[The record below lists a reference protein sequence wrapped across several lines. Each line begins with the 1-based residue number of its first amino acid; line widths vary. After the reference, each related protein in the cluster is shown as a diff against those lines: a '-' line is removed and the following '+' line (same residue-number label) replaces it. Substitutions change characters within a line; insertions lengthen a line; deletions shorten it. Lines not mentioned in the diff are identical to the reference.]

1 MTNKFF
7 RVGIVLILWISLF
20 ILIILIEASTTS
32 YKGITLIFAII
43 ILIVSAVLLTDE
55 DEYNDEDI
63 DTSDYKFC
71 ILVLLA
77 KIMKADEKMLK
88 CELDAVKSIIRRY
101 YKTESEQEYAL
112 NKFKSIIHKDY
123 IQIDKFCNSINNKFN
138 KTAKSELLME
148 LMTLAY
154 ADGCFSYIEEYIIQ
168 NVVTHLSISR
178 KEYERTK
185 KIFITKYEQGC
196 YNQTK
201 SSNDKSDSY
210 AEYDTRY
217 CFLVL
222 LAEVMKTDGR
232 NMSCELDCVK
242 YAIRKYYTEEE
253 QKEALQQLKTILD
266 NNYDIEAI
274 CKHIEKRLRLYDK
287 LELIKNL
294 MAVVYADED
303 FVQTE
308 CSVIQAIRKNL
319 HVSKND
325 YRTIKSKFN
334 NKNQQK
340 NKKSQ
345 QSYSN
350 KGNSKNSN
358 GSSSYDKSNSYDDS
372 KSSNDSTHRKFNGI
386 SVSDAYDIL
395 GMAGDASDAEI
406 KKAYRALAIMYHP
419 DKVSSLGDEAIRQAT
434 ETMKQINQA
443 WNIVKEARGMK

>member
-20 ILIILIEASTTS
+20 ISIILIDASTTS

-63 DTSDYKFC
+63 DTSDYKLC

-77 KIMKADEKMLK
+77 KIMKADDKLLN
-88 CELDAVKSIIRRY
+88 CELDVVKSTIRRY

-123 IQIDKFCNSINNKFN
+123 IQIDKFCNSINKKFN

-222 LAEVMKTDGR
+222 LAEVMKADGR
-232 NMSCELDCVK
+232 NMSCELDSVK
-242 YAIRKYYTEEE
+242 HAICKYYTENE
-253 QKEALQQLKTILD
+253 QKAALQQLKTILG

-274 CKHIEKRLRLYDK
+274 CKHIEKRLRLFDK
-287 LELIKNL
+287 LDLLKNL
-294 MAVVYADED
+294 MAVIYADD
-303 FVQTE
+303 DLLQTE
-308 CSVIQAIRKNL
+308 CSVIQIIRKNL

-325 YRTIKSKFN
+325 YRYIKSKFK

-340 NKKSQ
+340 NKESQ
-345 QSYSN
+345 KSYSN
-350 KGNSKNSN
+350 KSDSKKSYGSNDYDKSNNSDDSKNSN
-358 GSSSYDKSNSYDDS
+358 ESN
-372 KSSNDSTHRKFNGI
+372 HRNFNGI
-386 SVSDAYDIL
+386 SVSDAYGIL
-395 GMAGDASDAEI
+395 GVAGDASDAEI
-406 KKAYRALAIMYHP
+406 KKAYRILALMYHP

-434 ETMKQINQA
+434 ESMKQINQA
-443 WNIVKEARGMK
+443 WDVVKEARGMK